1 MVAHLA
7 GAVVHVEHSTR
18 LQLRAAQQTAEL
30 FRRDPDGW
38 RQSRR
43 TAKDVVVVQQG
54 VQAHQTAHG
63 AAADEGVLPVGQG
76 AEIAVDE
83 GLEPVDEPV
92 HGRSPLAVKVAV
104 GRVIEAV
111 GRILHQTLV
120 VRPGVALDRRHD
132 ERRVGVV
139 QIVCQPPALAEGGIF
154 VKKDILAVEHV
165 QHRIPAVRVG
175 FVHGGQIDI
184 NTALLGAV
192 DSGVADAPFLD
203 HGPGPSQSS
212 YSMLSLAPS
221 RQNCNS

>member
-1 MVAHLA
+1 M
-7 GAVVHVEHSTR
+7 
-18 LQLRAAQQTAEL
+18 
-30 FRRDPDGW
+30 
-38 RQSRR
+38 
-43 TAKDVVVVQQG
+43 
-54 VQAHQTAHG
+54 
-63 AAADEGVLPVGQG
+63 
-76 AEIAVDE
+76 
-83 GLEPVDEPV
+83 DEPA
-92 HGRSPLAVKVAV
+92 HGRSPLAVKVTV
-104 GRVIEAV
+104 GRIIEAV

-139 QIVCQPPALAEGGIF
+139 QIVCQPPALAEGGVF

-221 RQNCNS
+221 RQNCNSEPRPQGRLRCKAPERLIQQTPPGELPDGACRTRNKERNLQLSTSSPPERSSPWCRAACPTASRSWCRTASG